1 MWTVRVLAFFT
12 SLALPVVAAATT
24 FVLADEQQL
33 AQQADAIVLGEV
45 ERVEP
50 MRANESSKLATHVRL
65 RVVEVWKGA
74 VPPAFELVEMGGT
87 AGGTEARFFGV
98 PEYRVGEQ
106 VLVFATQRPDGHWAT
121 TSLAMGK
128 YSLRQRD
135 QQVYAVRD
143 LGPETTALEWD
154 GRSLR
159 PAPAR
164 AVYDLEDLR
173 RSVRRTLGGTLEPRA
188 VPRSD
193 ATSEDLGDTYT
204 APFALMGSPGRWF
217 QPDQGLPVE
226 YFVDETGDATL
237 GVEQTNAAVTAA
249 MAAWSVPATATI
261 DLAVAGTMPPGKVDC
276 SGPTQIIFNDPDN
289 MISDPWFCSGVLAV
303 GGYCVNN
310 NDTVEINGVRF
321 SRITTARILFNN
333 GWGSCPFWN
342 ACNVAEVMTH
352 ELGHTIGIGHSGD
365 GRATMFAYAHFD
377 GRCAALRADDLAA
390 VNFIYPASANLHD
403 AAVLPPPR
411 VKVRI
416 RRGKP
421 EAYVPVSVALRHGDT
436 WGDRALFRLA
446 VSDGTCPPGTVGAA
460 NFGIFADAPDRV
472 DLAPGTQAKATVWL
486 HLQSNAF
493 HTPDS
498 KAPARCELQVSAEVL
513 ASDNIDPYPG
523 NEVVPVPLD
532 VIDENDVDPKT
543 ASNQLVLGALK
554 PLFLR
559 LTRGKSELVKMVT
572 VKVRNGASSDT
583 VSLSLDPGDCPPGLV
598 QAPLV
603 LRSAREF
610 FGVAMTGSS
619 QARAQLP
626 VRFTREM
633 VNSLFPGSPG
643 RCVARLL
650 VSGQQTDADPSNNSI
665 PVVIDLQDDND
676 L

>member
-1 MWTVRVLAFFT
+1 MWTVRVVALLT
-12 SLALPVVAAATT
+12 SLAVPVVAAATT

-33 AQQADAIVLGEV
+33 AQQADAIVVGEV

-50 MRANESSKLATHVRL
+50 AHARKSGTLYTQVRL
-65 RVVEVWKGA
+65 RVAEVWKGQA
-74 VPPAFELVEMGGT
+74 PPGFELLEIGGT
-87 AGGTEARFFGV
+87 AEGTEARFFGV

-106 VLVFATQRPDGHWAT
+106 VLVFATQRPDGQWAT

-135 QQVYAVRD
+135 HQVYAVRD

-173 RSVRRTLGGTLEPRA
+173 RSVRRTLAGKLEPRA
-188 VPRSD
+188 QPRTD
-193 ATSEDLGDTYT
+193 ASSEDLDETYT

-217 QPDQGLPVE
+217 QPDRGELVE
-226 YFVDETGDATL
+226 YFVDQNGDATL
-237 GVEQTNAAVTAA
+237 GFEQTHAAVVAA
-249 MAAWSVPATATI
+249 MAAWSAPATATI

-289 MISDPWFCSGVLAV
+289 IISDPWFCSGVLAV

-310 NDTVEINGVRF
+310 NDTVDINGVRF

-365 GRATMFAYAHFD
+365 ARATMFAYAHFD
-377 GRCAALRADDLAA
+377 GRCAALRADDIAA
-390 VNFIYPASANLHD
+390 ANFIYPASANVHD
-403 AAVLPPPR
+403 VVVLAPPR
-411 VKVRI
+411 AKARI

-421 EAYVPVSVALRHGDT
+421 ESYVPITVTVRHGDT

-460 NFGIFADAPDRV
+460 NFGMFADAPDRV
-472 DLAPGTQAKATVWL
+472 DLAPGAQAKATVWL
-486 HLQSNAF
+486 RLQSNAF
-493 HTPDS
+493 YTPDA
-498 KAPARCELQVSAEVL
+498 KAPTRCELVLSAEVL
-513 ASDNIDPYPG
+513 ASDNIDPHPG

-532 VIDENDVDPKT
+532 VIDENDVVPKT
-543 ASNQLVLGALK
+543 ASNQLVVDALK
-554 PLFLR
+554 PLSLR
-559 LTRGKSELVKMVT
+559 LARGKLELVKTVT
-572 VKVRNGASSDT
+572 VKVRNRASSDT
-583 VSLSLDPGDCPPGLV
+583 VSITLDPGDCPPGLV

-603 LRSAREF
+603 LRSTREF
-610 FGVAMTGSS
+610 LGVAMTGSS

-633 VNSLFPGSPG
+633 VSSLFPGSPG

-650 VSGQQTDADPSNNSI
+650 VSGQQADADPSNNSI